1 MAGVFASE
9 EYESTGGNIL
19 RMAIEL
25 EADDRALARR
35 LRLGDEA
42 AFEEFFEGHFPGLYR
57 FAVSRV
63 RDPEL
68 ARDLVQSAIC
78 KAIANLRSYRGE
90 ATLAAWL
97 FTICRY
103 EIRGYYRQ
111 LGRAPAPLEL
121 AEEAPEVCSALAAL
135 ESDRD
140 GPEEDLSR
148 KQVARQVHAVLDR
161 LPPRQ
166 ASALEWKYLDG
177 LSVKEIAARLAVGAK
192 AAESLLSRG
201 RQAFRDLFKSFAED

>member
-1 MAGVFASE
+1 MPGVFASE
-9 EYESTGGNIL
+9 EYESAGGKIL

-35 LRLGDEA
+35 LLAGDEA
-42 AFEEFFEGHFPGLYR
+42 AFEAFFEGHFPGLYR
-57 FAVSRV
+57 FAVARV
-63 RDPEL
+63 KDPEL

-103 EIRGYYRQ
+103 EIRGYYRK
-111 LGRAPAPLEL
+111 LGRAPAPHEQT
-121 AEEAPEVCSALAAL
+121 AEVPEVRSALANQS
-135 ESDRD
+135 SDRD

-148 KQVARQVHAVLDR
+148 KQVACQVYAVLDR

-201 RQAFRDLFKSFAED
+201 RQAFRDLFKSLAEE